1 MKALVIAPQPFFNYR
16 GTPFSVYYR
25 TLVMAEKGVKV
36 DFLTYGQGMDVD
48 LPGVRILRIPAFRFL
63 GPVPIGPSPLKLFL
77 DVFILVRMIWLLIR
91 NRYDFVHAH
100 EEAVFFCALLKPLF
114 RFRMIYDMH
123 SSLPQ
128 QLTNFNFSKSKALI
142 GIFKWLEDLSIR
154 RSEAVITICPDLAD
168 YVLASNVDPEKHFL
182 IENSIFEPVRL
193 RGGAGNA
200 SGPETGFRP
209 DLPPGAMTVVYA
221 GTLES
226 YQGID
231 ILIEAFR
238 IVKAKEPRA
247 FLIVVGGTQAQVAA
261 CRQRAGADLEGHC
274 LIHERVSQAEAKA
287 LCASAS
293 VQMSPRSSGTNT
305 PLKIYEQLASG
316 VPLVATNIY
325 SHTQVL
331 DEQVAYLV
339 NPEPEAM
346 ARGILEALADGREGN
361 PRALAARQLYDTKYA
376 RPIYEGKMERLLARI
391 RSCAA

>member
-1 MKALVIAPQPFFNYR
+1 M
-16 GTPFSVYYR
+16 
-25 TLVMAEKGVKV
+25 
-36 DFLTYGQGMDVD
+36 
-48 LPGVRILRIPAFRFL
+48 
-63 GPVPIGPSPLKLFL
+63 
-77 DVFILVRMIWLLIR
+77 
-91 NRYDFVHAH
+91 
-100 EEAVFFCALLKPLF
+100 
-114 RFRMIYDMH
+114 
-123 SSLPQ
+123 
-128 QLTNFNFSKSKALI
+128 
-142 GIFKWLEDLSIR
+142 
-154 RSEAVITICPDLAD
+154 
-168 YVLASNVDPEKHFL
+168 
-182 IENSIFEPVRL
+182 
-193 RGGAGNA
+193 
-200 SGPETGFRP
+200 
-209 DLPPGAMTVVYA
+209 VYA